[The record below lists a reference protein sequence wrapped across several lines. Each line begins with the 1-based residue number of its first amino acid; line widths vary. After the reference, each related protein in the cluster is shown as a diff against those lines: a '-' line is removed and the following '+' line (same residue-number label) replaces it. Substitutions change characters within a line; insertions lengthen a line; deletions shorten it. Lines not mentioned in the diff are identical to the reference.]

1 MEFVHHCTFCGW
13 SRTAGGAAIAAA
25 DRCAN
30 CGCGLS
36 SSRSSDVARHQP
48 TEVEELDAALPRLH
62 ATTASRIGAV
72 AFLVLLVSAAFVGY
86 SHGGAPIAF
95 VTAGLAGLAGSGL
108 AFEPRG
114 QSQRQTLEAADGSR
128 VALHGHP
135 VRR

>member
-13 SRTAGGAAIAAA
+13 SRTASGAAIAAT
-25 DRCAN
+25 DRCAE

-36 SSRSSDVARHQP
+36 SSRPSEVAGHQP

-62 ATTASRIGAV
+62 AATASRIGA
-72 AFLVLLVSAAFVGY
+72 ATLLVLVGSAALVGY
-86 SHGGAPIAF
+86 SHGGASIAF

-114 QSQRQTLEAADGSR
+114 QGQRKALQAADGSH

-135 VRR
+135 ARR